1 MDTQLTLNFL
11 SAYVHHHKY
20 YLDVWRTKGFSWNW
34 GAALFGEAWFA
45 YRKMYLLAIIIYS
58 VNLCVGLLLGF
69 VGLDDATFYEIYIVF
84 AITQRVLFAL
94 TANFLYY
101 VSAVQTI
108 KKAHSKHTT
117 LDIEEIKKLGGTSVR
132 AVIVVVLVNLCFSLL
147 DRFLA

>member
-1 MDTQLTLNFL
+1 MDTHLTLNFL
-11 SAYVHHHKY
+11 SAYVHHHNY
-20 YLDVWRTKGFSWNW
+20 YLNAWRTKGFSWNW

-45 YRKMYLLAIIIYS
+45 FRKMYLLAIIIYS

-108 KKAHSKHTT
+108 KKAHSKHTM
-117 LDIEEIKKLGGTSVR
+117 LDLEEIKKLGGTSVR

>member
-1 MDTQLTLNFL
+1 MDTQLTLNYL

-34 GAALFGEAWFA
+34 GAAFFGEAWFA
-45 YRKMYLLAIIIYS
+45 FRKMYLLAIIIYS
-58 VNLCVGLLLGF
+58 VNLCVGLLLGL

-117 LDIEEIKKLGGTSVR
+117 LDLDEIKKLGGTSVR
-132 AVIVVVLVNLCFSLL
+132 AVIVVVLVNFCFSLL
-147 DRFLA
+147 DRFLT

>member
-1 MDTQLTLNFL
+1 MDTHLTLNFL

-20 YLDVWRTKGFSWNW
+20 YLNAWRTKGLSWNW

-45 YRKMYLLAIIIYS
+45 FRKMYLFATIIYS
-58 VNLCVGLLLGF
+58 VNLFVGLLLGLI
-69 VGLDDATFYEIYIVF
+69 GLDDATFYEIYIVF
-84 AITQRVLFAL
+84 AILQRVLFAL

-101 VSAVQTI
+101 VSAVKAI

-117 LDIEEIKKLGGTSVR
+117 LDLEETKKLGGTSVR
-132 AVIVVVLVNLCFSLL
+132 AVIVVVLINLCFSLL